1 LRFVVEM
8 AVKYPPGLPTSATED
23 MQRRDA
29 HTSRPE
35 GLVTRGKTAPNRLRR
50 VDHFCL
56 AYDPQLIRRLDGPY
70 ARALFVDLGYGEDPD
85 TALESARRFR
95 RLNPELGVLGVE
107 IEAERVERAQPHAD
121 GHTHFRLGGFNL
133 PLRGKESVRM
143 IRAFNVLRQYEEA
156 EALPAIERLAGQML
170 PGGLLVEG
178 TSDPFG
184 RVWTAN
190 LVRRQEEGGEGA
202 WNLEALVLGANLGVD
217 LDPEAF
223 QTRLPKSFIH
233 RMVEGERVFT
243 FIEDFKAAFRDTRSS
258 AIWGPRAWFTA
269 TGGALVGRG
278 YNIARPDRWLRQGW
292 LVWRDPDLQLARR
305 AG

>member
-8 AVKYPPGLPTSATED
+8 AVKYTPGLPTSATED

-190 LVRRQEEGGEGA
+190 LVLGRGQHRRPEGLGAHLRPRLQGRPVVPARNPTSRRHLGFGRVRTRPGRARRPASTRFELPNYEDEIQISTGCAVVCTGELVESQGKGQSVELQA
-202 WNLEALVLGANLGVD
+202 AEVQVLGLG
-217 LDPEAF
+217 
-223 QTRLPKSFIH
+223 R
-233 RMVEGERVFT
+233 
-243 FIEDFKAAFRDTRSS
+243 
-258 AIWGPRAWFTA
+258 
-269 TGGALVGRG
+269 
-278 YNIARPDRWLRQGW
+278 
-292 LVWRDPDLQLARR
+292 
-305 AG
+305 